1 MINYRCLTTKT
12 NLKALH
18 IFHCFF
24 TTSSVKLFVVNF
36 CLQLCFSQKRKTT
49 LTKPFTFWKWK
60 HISENNHTLKVKA
73 HSKTN
78 FENESMFYYL
88 QWAFYLT
95 QLICNFCCLTDTN
108 NSIISIWL
116 FLLVYTI
123 HTIRWP
129 ESMELFTAIFHSYN
143 WSKVSIGYRAP
154 TFDEFNA
161 KEKTNRL

>member
-1 MINYRCLTTKT
+1 MTWV
-12 NLKALH
+12 LKH
-18 IFHCFF
+18 
-24 TTSSVKLFVVNF
+24 
-36 CLQLCFSQKRKTT
+36 FS
-49 LTKPFTFWKWK
+49 
-60 HISENNHTLKVKA
+60 
-73 HSKTN
+73 
-78 FENESMFYYL
+78 FYYL

-154 TFDEFNA
+154 TFDEFYENKKSNKA
-161 KEKTNRL
+161 QFFITRICRLLQVLILDTPLSIDLLFSIWFIKKLSFQVI